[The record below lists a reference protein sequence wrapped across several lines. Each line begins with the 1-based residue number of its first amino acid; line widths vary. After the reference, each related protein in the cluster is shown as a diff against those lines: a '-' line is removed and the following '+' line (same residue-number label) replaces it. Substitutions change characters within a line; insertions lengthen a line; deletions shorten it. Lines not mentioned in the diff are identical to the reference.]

1 MTAAITNAASGLN
14 WLAHEPPNL
23 ERARASLRLI
33 IKEGHRASD
42 VVERIRGMVNKAP
55 SPPERLNLNDV
66 FLEAIAL
73 THGETRSNRVE
84 VRTQFASDLPQ
95 ICGDRIQ
102 LQQLALNLIINA
114 IQSMAGV
121 SDRARV
127 LLISTR
133 CDASGG
139 VLLDIQDSGEG
150 IRADDVERLFAP
162 FYTTKPNGMG
172 MGLSICR
179 SIVEAHGGEIWA
191 SPNVPRGATFHVL
204 LPAHA
209 DVERTAGMGGSP
221 QV

>member
-1 MTAAITNAASGLN
+1 
-14 WLAHEPPNL
+14 
-23 ERARASLRLI
+23 
-33 IKEGHRASD
+33 
-42 VVERIRGMVNKAP
+42 
-55 SPPERLNLNDV
+55 
-66 FLEAIAL
+66 
-73 THGETRSNRVE
+73 
-84 VRTQFASDLPQ
+84 
-95 ICGDRIQ
+95 
-102 LQQLALNLIINA
+102 
-114 IQSMAGV
+114 MAGV

-150 IRADDVERLFAP
+150 IRADDVERLFVP

-209 DVERTAGMGGSP
+209 DGERTAGMGGSP